1 MKRYVFICCL
11 FLTLS
16 YASNTEKESDLSFEN
31 TIVVEEGS
39 GLTLQQFETI
49 PLEEL

>member
-1 MKRYVFICCL
+1 MKKYVIVCCL

-16 YASNTEKESDLSFEN
+16 YASNTEKESNSLFEN
-31 TIVVEEGS
+31 SIVVEEDNV
-39 GLTLQQFETI
+39 LTLQQFETI